1 MLLLDS
7 FIDDVCGCDMQSLV
21 SVHAWCLCILSG
33 VPNSL
38 LFSVITSR
46 CLHSNASPA
55 GFWPSLL
62 RACGNTPPLIKFM
75 SVEIATFNHFNIL
88 GTKEMLF
95 PPSGGLESIKAAL
108 SVKISTV
115 LGGRFFSPSPPP
127 WRNYCSKAVPARGD
141 LYCRPPDMC
150 FVLFALSAKRLHPKI
165 NLISCRLER
174 VFLCLHPT
182 AHPWHCAM
190 AVGGSIVSLWLLSY
204 WHSLP
209 VLLAGTGKQCGCQT
223 KLQQLLSLC
232 LRTAFALLTVF
243 PICLGNLRDKPPGSP
258 GCWAHWTLSCDGDQ
272 AGRSISFLVSLL
284 LGDLCVKHILRIFCN
299 MWTLLQTRAGW
310 SSHTCQTQ
318 TPSTPFLLSCV
329 LAGDHADFLS
339 HSVCSLKRS
348 WQQIA

>member
-115 LGGRFFSPSPPP
+115 LGGRFFSPSPP
-127 WRNYCSKAVPARGD
+127 
-141 LYCRPPDMC
+141 
-150 FVLFALSAKRLHPKI
+150 
-165 NLISCRLER
+165 LEGIIA
-174 VFLCLHPT
+174 P
-182 AHPWHCAM
+182 
-190 AVGGSIVSLWLLSY
+190 
-204 WHSLP
+204 
-209 VLLAGTGKQCGCQT
+209 KQC
-223 KLQQLLSLC
+223 LQGETCTADHLTCALFFSRSLQNAC
-232 LRTAFALLTVF
+232 IR
-243 PICLGNLRDKPPGSP
+243 K
-258 GCWAHWTLSCDGDQ
+258 
-272 AGRSISFLVSLL
+272 SI
-284 LGDLCVKHILRIFCN
+284 
-299 MWTLLQTRAGW
+299 
-310 SSHTCQTQ
+310 
-318 TPSTPFLLSCV
+318 
-329 LAGDHADFLS
+329 
-339 HSVCSLKRS
+339 
-348 WQQIA
+348 

>member
-127 WRNYCSKAVPARGD
+127 LKELLLQS
-141 LYCRPPDMC
+141 
-150 FVLFALSAKRLHPKI
+150 SACKGR
-165 NLISCRLER
+165 
-174 VFLCLHPT
+174 
-182 AHPWHCAM
+182 
-190 AVGGSIVSLWLLSY
+190 
-204 WHSLP
+204 P
-209 VLLAGTGKQCGCQT
+209 VLQTTWHVLCSFRALCKTPASENQFNLLPFGEGVPVLASHRT
-223 KLQQLLSLC
+223 SLALC
-232 LRTAFALLTVF
+232 NGSWRIDCVTVAIVILAF
-243 PICLGNLRDKPPGSP
+243 
-258 GCWAHWTLSCDGDQ
+258 
-272 AGRSISFLVSLL
+272 
-284 LGDLCVKHILRIFCN
+284 
-299 MWTLLQTRAGW
+299 
-310 SSHTCQTQ
+310 
-318 TPSTPFLLSCV
+318 TPSPACWDWEAV
-329 LAGDHADFLS
+329 WMPD
-339 HSVCSLKRS
+339 
-348 WQQIA
+348 